1 MKVKSSNTQIIINLY
16 TITIYFFYI
25 IYDNKIVI
33 KQITNVIIFFG
44 LIIGFV
50 VIDMIIKI
58 RLNIVVVYS
67 NKRSQHRQNW
77 KDFTSLFA

>member
-33 KQITNVIIFFG
+33 KQITNVLIFFG